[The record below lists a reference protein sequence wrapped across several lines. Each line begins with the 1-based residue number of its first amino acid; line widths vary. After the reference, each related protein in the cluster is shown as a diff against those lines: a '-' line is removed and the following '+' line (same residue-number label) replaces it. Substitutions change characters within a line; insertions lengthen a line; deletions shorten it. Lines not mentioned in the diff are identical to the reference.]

1 MVGSGTEKL
10 KGKRWNDA
18 WVQLSNWLIRT
29 LSAVGKDKEKE
40 PC

>member
-1 MVGSGTEKL
+1 MVGSGIEKL
-10 KGKRWNDA
+10 RVKSGHGA
-18 WVQLSNWLIRT
+18 WVQLSNWLIMK